1 MIYFVRL
8 MITIEVTQKVL
19 APAEQV
25 SQVLLE
31 HLQLDRFFNAQFK
44 LIKTQNSGELIGGKG
59 AIRQVS
65 IGKIVFEEEIISA
78 SDEHICYRIV
88 GNWPVTDHQG
98 DIQLTSLGVDNQTT
112 QLDYIIKFNGPKWLP
127 SFLLKFLVGSDISK
141 AMKKLAQHFASGH
154 YSTGDCA

>member
-1 MIYFVRL
+1 

-19 APAEQV
+19 APAEKV

-31 HLQLDRFFNAQFK
+31 HLQLDRFFNAKFK
-44 LIKTQNSGELIGGKG
+44 LLKIQNSGELIGGKG

-78 SDEHICYRIV
+78 SNEHICYRIV

-112 QLDYIIKFNGPKWLP
+112 QLDYVIKFNGPKWLP
-127 SFLLKFLVGSDISK
+127 SFLLKFFVGSDISK

-154 YSTGDCA
+154 SSIGNCA

>member
-19 APAEQV
+19 APAEKV

-31 HLQLDRFFNAQFK
+31 HLQLDRFFNAKFK
-44 LIKTQNSGELIGGKG
+44 LLKIQNSGELIGGKG

-78 SDEHICYRIV
+78 SNEHICYRIV

-112 QLDYIIKFNGPKWLP
+112 QLDYVIKFNGPKWLP
-127 SFLLKFLVGSDISK
+127 SFLLKFFVGSDISK
-141 AMKKLAQHFASGH
+141 AMKKLAQHFASEH
-154 YSTGDCA
+154 YSTGKCA